1 MRIDRVPAVFIKKV
15 LALGIAHDVAHGDGT
30 TLVGDAL
37 CLGTDIAPCVAVV
50 DRPPLGGV
58 ATLHVAHEGIEVVG
72 GMLTD
77 DGIAV
82 SLADRRTAILGGIQR
97 DGLGLLASHRS
108 PPTMQD

>member
-1 MRIDRVPAVFIKKV
+1 MIELNDPAKRQ
-15 LALGIAHDVAHGDGT
+15 GRST
-30 TLVGDAL
+30 
-37 CLGTDIAPCVAVV
+37 
-50 DRPPLGGV
+50 
-58 ATLHVAHEGIEVVG
+58 G